1 MSRYANNLRLEN
13 KYFESAEAYKQI
25 ADKTRTWVNRAESYY
40 KSGLLY
46 YKAGKRSEAV
56 SAFEKASNIKDSSL
70 YSKLAKDRLDQI
82 QE

>member
-1 MSRYANNLRLEN
+1 MTKYANKLRLDDR
-13 KYFESAEAYKQI
+13 YYESAKAFEEI
-25 ADKTRTWVNRAESYY
+25 ADKTRNWVNRAESYY

-46 YKAGKRSEAV
+46 YKAGKRSEAI

-70 YSKLAKDRLDQI
+70 YSKLAQDRLDQI